1 MDLGNRD
8 DDFKITDAP
17 MYTLR
22 LLNVIESSLV
32 SRLARLAIV
41 RVLARF
47 HLVDEVAQGP
57 RVILRGA
64 ELSCKK
70 PLQGEEKNHAKTG
83 VGFE

>member
-1 MDLGNRD
+1 
-8 DDFKITDAP
+8 

-22 LLNVIESSLV
+22 LLNVIETSLV

-64 ELSCKK
+64 EELTCKK
-70 PLQGEEKNHAKTG
+70 PLQGEDKNHAKTG